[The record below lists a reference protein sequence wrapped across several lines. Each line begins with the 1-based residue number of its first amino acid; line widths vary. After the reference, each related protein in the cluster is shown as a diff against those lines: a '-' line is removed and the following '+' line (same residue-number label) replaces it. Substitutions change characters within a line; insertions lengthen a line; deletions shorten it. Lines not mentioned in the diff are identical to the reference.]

1 MTVTKTP
8 SMHPSL
14 TFHHCPNCAHPR
26 KTRLEDSIACEACD
40 YLFYLNPAVAAAGLI
55 LNEKNQMLFIVRG
68 KNPAKG
74 RWALVGGFV
83 DCGESPEKALKR
95 ECQEEVGITIDAPS
109 YLACYP
115 NTYTYKS
122 IAYPVL
128 DLFFTAKECS
138 PAESLVCDREEV
150 SHVEWQDP
158 WRFDPAQLAFP
169 SMQRALIQWQK
180 LNPGLPL

>member
-1 MTVTKTP
+1 MTDTKTP

-14 TFHHCPNCAHPR
+14 TFHHCPNCGHPR
-26 KTRLEDSIACEACD
+26 KVRLEYSIACEACD

-115 NTYTYKS
+115 NTYRYKS
-122 IAYPVL
+122 MRIPCSICFSPPRSAHRLSPWSVTEKRCPMWNGRIHGVL
-128 DLFFTAKECS
+128 IRLSSPSLPCS
-138 PAESLVCDREEV
+138 V
-150 SHVEWQDP
+150 H
-158 WRFDPAQLAFP
+158 
-169 SMQRALIQWQK
+169 
-180 LNPGLPL
+180 